1 MQNMVHILYLYSLAS
16 CMYDSDFHAWEQGE
30 GGGYTMRV
38 GSTINSAAHQKISS
52 LTYLYKVY
60 VVMETCKHLT
70 IIHGGKRH
78 VYGSV

>member
-1 MQNMVHILYLYSLAS
+1 
-16 CMYDSDFHAWEQGE
+16 
-30 GGGYTMRV
+30 MRV
-38 GSTINSAAHQKISS
+38 GSPLNSAAHQKISS